1 MTGLITMTTKE
12 LKRVE
17 ILSLVQ
23 DKRLT
28 QVKASERLGIST
40 RHFRRIFNDYLEDG
54 PKALANKRRGM
65 PSGRAMD
72 KNLENKAIELIAD
85 NYNDF
90 GPTLAAE
97 KLLELHDI
105 NISIEKLRQLMIKA
119 GLWQTRKNKLVKS
132 YQPRYR
138 RERYG
143 ELIQVDGSDHDW
155 FEERAP
161 RCTLLVYIDDATS
174 KLMHLKFVTCESTFS
189 YSEATK
195 EYLLK
200 HGRPTSFY
208 SDKHSVFRPNNKHEK
223 LSGDG
228 ITQFGRA
235 LDELN
240 ISLICAN
247 TSQAKGRVERANKTL
262 QGRLPKELRL
272 KKISNINE
280 ANKFLEEYIHI
291 YNKRF
296 GKEPFSKINAHQP
309 LNKSVDQ
316 LEKIFCWQE
325 QRTLTKNLTI
335 QYDKIMYLI
344 EDTVENRALRSK
356 KVSVYDFY
364 DGHIEIY
371 HENRKLKFEVF
382 YDKLGSITQG
392 IVSDNKR
399 LGNILEFVKNKAE
412 EINKGNSRSKSCPSR
427 THLN

>member
-1 MTGLITMTTKE
+1 MEIVKMTGLITMTTKE
-12 LKRVE
+12 LHRIE

-54 PKALANKRRGM
+54 PKALANKRRGK

-85 NYNDF
+85 KYSDF

-97 KLLELHDI
+97 KFSELHNI
-105 NISIEKLRQLMIKA
+105 NISIEKLRQLMIKN
-119 GLWQTRKNKLVKS
+119 GLWETRKNKLVKS

-143 ELIQVDGSDHDW
+143 ELIQVDGSDNDW
-155 FEERAP
+155 FEGRAP

-208 SDKHSVFRPNNKHEK
+208 SYKHSVFRPNNKNEK

-272 KKISNINE
+272 KNISNIN
-280 ANKFLEEYIHI
+280 
-291 YNKRF
+291 
-296 GKEPFSKINAHQP
+296 
-309 LNKSVDQ
+309 
-316 LEKIFCWQE
+316 
-325 QRTLTKNLTI
+325 
-335 QYDKIMYLI
+335 
-344 EDTVENRALRSK
+344 
-356 KVSVYDFY
+356 
-364 DGHIEIY
+364 
-371 HENRKLKFEVF
+371 
-382 YDKLGSITQG
+382 
-392 IVSDNKR
+392 
-399 LGNILEFVKNKAE
+399 
-412 EINKGNSRSKSCPSR
+412 
-427 THLN
+427 